1 MDILLK
7 ENNHWAHFDTEKF
20 PFVKVTMKNSIK
32 NDEDFENFLNS
43 WEELYEKQ
51 RYFTL
56 YFDTT
61 DVGFVSM
68 KYAIKMSSF
77 IKRLKSDYPRLLQR
91 SFIKVRSS
99 WVKFLLRT
107 IFFLVGE
114 FLGESAMRLSKIHW

>member
-77 IKRLKSDYPRLLQR
+77 IKRLKSDYPRLT
-91 SFIKVRSS
+91 K
-99 WVKFLLRT
+99 KFYQ
-107 IFFLVGE
+107 
-114 FLGESAMRLSKIHW
+114 S